1 MLTFKPTSWVWTAA
15 HTDTDYTVYYSTWWS
30 EPRHVENI
38 PKGIIGSKSG
48 CLIYRKKGFFQRYI
62 SFSAMSVSTDVGLKC
77 GMSAL
82 TVLGKTVA
90 SAAAKV
96 GCNYGFLVEVVLVAE

>member
-1 MLTFKPTSWVWTAA
+1 MEA
-15 HTDTDYTVYYSTWWS
+15 HTDTGCTVSYSTWWS

-48 CLIYRKKGFFQRYI
+48 CLNYGKKGFFQWYI
-62 SFSAMSVSTDVGLKC
+62 SSGVMSVSTDVGLRC
-77 GMSAL
+77 GMSAS
-82 TVLGKTVA
+82 TVLGNNVA

-96 GCNYGFLVEVVLVAE
+96 GCNYGFLVEVVLVVE